1 MRNKIILKCTVL
13 FALLMYTVLPVMTFT
28 SCKYNREYDEEEV
41 IAEAKKLLPRAEILN
56 GIYYGEGIATMDY
69 GNQNGAYYQA
79 DPLHLAKLG
88 IETLDDLCVLTER
101 TFTSRYSQ
109 NIYSTILASVSVD
122 GTFVTMSRYYQKY
135 VDDDEEKG
143 VCECIMVYK
152 DYDRLFTDTMVFDYT
167 TLKVLGSDGD
177 YVNLEITAYVVNSE
191 GEGQYQ
197 TVELSLYEEV
207 GGWRIDTPTYAN
219 YNPYQDYYEELEES
233 F

>member
-1 MRNKIILKCTVL
+1 MKNKFALKCIVL
-13 FALLMYTVLPVMTFT
+13 FALILYTVLPVLTFT

-41 IAEAKKLLPRAEILN
+41 LAEAERLLVRAEILN
-56 GIYYGEGIATMDY
+56 GIYYGDGIATMDY
-69 GNQNGAYYQA
+69 GHQNGAYYQA
-79 DPLHLAKLG
+79 DPIHLAKLG
-88 IETLDDLCVLTER
+88 IETLDDLCVMTER
-101 TFTSRYSQ
+101 TFTQRYSQ

-152 DYDRLFTDTMVFDYT
+152 DYDRLFTDTMVFDYK
-167 TLKVLGSDGD
+167 TLRVLGSDGD
-177 YVNLEITAYVVNSE
+177 YVNLEVTAYVVNDK
-191 GEGQYQ
+191 GEGKNQ
-197 TVELSLYEEV
+197 TVELSLYEEL

-219 YNPYQDYYEELEES
+219 YNSYQDYIENLEEG